1 MKKLFY
7 LIIILFVGNMS
18 LAQFQPEDFK
28 AMDFRNIGPAGMSGR
43 ITAIDV
49 DLSHPDRI
57 FVGSA
62 SGGLWLSEN
71 GGISWEPIFDDQPA
85 LSIGSVAINQKNPD
99 VIWVGTGEGNPRNS
113 VNTGG
118 GIFKSI
124 DGGKTWTKMGL
135 DKSKAIHRIII
146 HRDYPDIVYAA
157 ALGSPW
163 GEHKERGVFRT
174 TDGGKT
180 WENILYVN
188 DLTGPGDMV
197 VDPDNPNK
205 MIVGM
210 WEHKRTPWDFISGGE
225 GSGLYLTYD
234 GGETWKK
241 ITSEEGLPKGDLGR
255 IGLAFAPSKS
265 HIVYALIEAEENGLY
280 KSIDGGENWSLVS
293 KENIGNRPFYYSDIF
308 VDPHNENRIFNL
320 FTFVSLSE
328 DGGKTF
334 RQIADY
340 GNAVHPDHHAFW
352 IHPDD
357 PSFLMVGND
366 GGMNISRDGG
376 KTFEFIENIPVGQF
390 YHVNIDNE
398 FPYNVYGGMQDNGSW
413 IGPAYVL
420 KSGGIRN
427 YDWQELYFG
436 DGFDVMPHPSDSRY
450 GYAMSQGGN
459 VGMYDRETGRVQF
472 VKPFHPEGKE
482 LRYNWNAAIAQD
494 PFNECG
500 LYFGSQY
507 VHYSDDCGLS
517 WDIISPDL
525 TTNDTTKQNQD
536 ISGGLTIDATN
547 AENHTTILAIAP
559 SPIDNNTIWVGTDDG
574 NLQIT
579 RDGGK
584 SWTNVGGKLPGL
596 PPGSWIPQIEI
607 SHANA
612 GEAFVVANN
621 YRRNDYNPYVFHTT
635 DFGNSW
641 RRIVGSDQISHF
653 VVSFIQDDTEPN
665 LMFLGTD
672 GGLYGSFD
680 RGENW
685 ELLNE
690 GFPRVQVSDLKI
702 HPREG
707 DLVIGTFGRAFW
719 VLDDINPLRAIA
731 REGEG
736 ILNKEFLAF
745 PPQDAYQVSYR
756 SYDGIR
762 FNAQGD
768 FVGDNRSMGQ
778 ANLSLWV
785 KPSKADEKNNEE
797 KFKNEKKEVTV
808 KVVAATGD
816 TIRTFTRELEEGLNR
831 IGWRLDRD
839 GIRYPSRRERRQGSG
854 NPGGADVMPGA
865 YKLIYEYL
873 GYKDSAIVEVKL
885 DPRVEHDLDAR
896 KETEIKYQAYEAL
909 VTKATDAFDQMLKA
923 RKSLKLIE
931 GVLKVQQ
938 DTSAKALLKISKEI
952 QSQLDSLEGL
962 YMLPEGLKGIQRNP
976 DLLSGVLRTPRR
988 YFNTFNGRLGQNAL
1002 NVLAHTE
1009 KETERVT
1016 GAVNLFFEEDWKAF
1030 QEEVEQLQIDLF
1042 SGMKEDKEKK

>member
-1 MKKLFY
+1 MKKFLFSALL
-7 LIIILFVGNMS
+7 LISTLMVE
-18 LAQFQPEDFK
+18 AQFQPKDFK
-28 AMDFRNIGPAGMSGR
+28 AMEFRNIGPAGMSGR

-49 DLSHPDRI
+49 DLDDPDRI

-71 GGISWEPIFDDQPA
+71 GGISWKPVFDDQPA
-85 LSIGSVAINQKNPD
+85 LSIGAVAINQKNPD

-113 VNTGG
+113 VNTGA

-124 DGGKTWTKMGL
+124 DGGKTWKMMGL
-135 DKSKAIHRIII
+135 EKTKAIHRIVI
-146 HRDYPDIVYAA
+146 HRDNPDVVYAA
-157 ALGSPW
+157 AIGSPW
-163 GEHKERGVFRT
+163 GEHKERGVYRT

-180 WENILYVN
+180 WKNILFIN
-188 DLTGPGDMV
+188 ELTGPGDMV
-197 VDPDNPNK
+197 VDPDNPDK

-210 WEHKRTPWDFISGGE
+210 WEHKRTPWDFVSGGK

-234 GGETWKK
+234 GGENWKE
-241 ITSEEGLPKGDLGR
+241 ITSKEGLPEGELGR

-280 KSIDGGENWSLVS
+280 KSMDGGENWSLVS
-293 KENIGNRPFYYSDIF
+293 KKNIGNRPFYYSDIF

-320 FTFVSLSE
+320 YSYVSLSE

-357 PSFLMVGND
+357 PTFLMVGND

-376 KTFEFIENIPVGQF
+376 MTFEFIENIPVGQF

-413 IGPAYVL
+413 VGPAYVL

-427 YDWQELYFG
+427 YDWRELYFG
-436 DGFDVMPHPSDSRY
+436 DGFDVVPHPSDSRY

-507 VHYSDDCGLS
+507 VHYSTDCGLS

-525 TTNDTTKQNQD
+525 STNDTTKQKQD
-536 ISGGLTIDATN
+536 VSGGLTIDATN

-559 SPIDNNTIWVGTDDG
+559 SPLDKSVIWVGTDDG
-574 NLQIT
+574 NLQVT
-579 RDGGK
+579 RDGGGT
-584 SWTNVGGKLPGL
+584 WVNVASRLPGL
-596 PPGSWIPQIEI
+596 PAGSWIPQIEV

-621 YRRNDYNPYVFHTT
+621 YRRNDDNPYLFHTT

-641 RRIVGSDQISHF
+641 RKIVRSDQVSHF
-653 VVSFIQDDTEPN
+653 VVSFIQDDVEPN

-672 GGLYGSFD
+672 GGLYVSFD
-680 RGENW
+680 GGSNW
-685 ELLNE
+685 QLLNE

-731 REGEG
+731 KEGEG
-736 ILNKEFLAF
+736 ILNQDFVAF
-745 PPQDAYQVSYR
+745 QPQDAYQVSYR

-768 FVGDNRSMGQ
+768 FVGDNRTMSQ

-785 KPSKADEKNNEE
+785 KPPEDKENKEGKKAK
-797 KFKNEKKEVTV
+797 KGKNEVIV

-816 TIRTFTRELEEGLNR
+816 TIRTFTRELEDGLNR

-839 GIRYPSRRERRQGSG
+839 GIRYPSRREQRQGSG
-854 NPGGADVMPGA
+854 NPGGADVMPGS
-865 YKLIYEYL
+865 YKLIYDYQ
-873 GYKDSAIVEVKL
+873 GFIDSAMVEVNM
-885 DPRVEHDLDAR
+885 DPRVEHDLEAR
-896 KETEIKYQAYEAL
+896 RETEMKYQEYEAL
-909 VTKATDAFDQMLKA
+909 VTKATDAFDQIKKA
-923 RKSLKLIE
+923 RKTLKLIDN
-931 GVLKVQQ
+931 VLKVQQ
-938 DTSAKALLKISKEI
+938 DTTAKAILKTSK
-952 QSQLDSLEGL
+952 SLNHQLDSLEGL
-962 YMLPEGLKGIQRNP
+962 YMLPDDLKGIQRNP

-988 YFNTFNGRLGQNAL
+988 YFNTFSGRLGQNAL

-1009 KETERVT
+1009 RETERVT
-1016 GAVNLFFEEDWKAF
+1016 DAVNRFFEEDWKAF
-1030 QEEVEQLQIDLF
+1030 QEDIKDLQLDLF
-1042 SGMKEDKEKK
+1042 SGMKDDEE